1 LKTGFLPLFA
11 GQRTATLFK
20 TAHLVKNLLSN
31 PKKVL
36 SEKSEF
42 CKNFH
47 FSRFFVTVLKLRLHL
62 VIARRNI
69 WLIGLIAHNARE
81 NLDAVFAERGFLFT
95 LV

>member
-31 PKKVL
+31 PKKAL

-42 CKNFH
+42 CKYFH
-47 FSRFFVTVLKLRLHL
+47 FSRFFSLSLKLRLYL
-62 VIARRNI
+62 VIARRII
-69 WLIGLIAHNARE
+69 WLIGLIAHNARK
-81 NLDAVFAERGFLFT
+81 NLDAVLAGRGFLFT
-95 LV
+95 SA